1 MLGNLIKPEC
11 EELLRNKDW
20 EGLRA
25 AFAEMDTPDIAEVI
39 EDLPAD
45 ESAVIFRLLP
55 RNVAA
60 DVFEQLPLDQQAE
73 LVNTL
78 GTRPELVNIL
88 NEMAPDDRTRL
99 FEELPAEVTKRVLV
113 TLQPDELK
121 VARQLLGYPEKS
133 AGRYMTP
140 EYLAVRPTATAAEA
154 LEYVRKYGKDRE
166 TLNVIYVTDEKG
178 RLMDDV
184 RLGTL
189 VLSDPARQISELED
203 RPLVSIPATTDIEEV
218 VGMFEKYARV
228 VLPVTD
234 SNGVL
239 VGIITVDDV
248 LDVAEQ
254 KATEDIQGL
263 GGLEALDTPYLDSG
277 VFELIHKRGIWLLIL
292 FVAQMLTATVMGY
305 FEGEIAKATVLSLFI
320 PLIMS
325 SGGNTGSQAT
335 SLIIRAISVRDLKLS
350 DWWTVFLREVFT
362 GFALGVMLGAIG
374 LLRILLWPNRQDVY
388 TQHYMKI
395 GLMVSCSVVGV
406 VLFGN
411 LVGAMLP
418 FALRSLG
425 LDPAKASAPFVATL
439 VDVTG
444 LVIYFTF
451 ATLFLRGT
459 LL

>member
-11 EELLRNKDW
+11 EELLRAKDW
-20 EGLRA
+20 EGLRS
-25 AFAEMDTPDIAEVI
+25 AFAEMDTPDVAEVI

-45 ESAVIFRLLP
+45 ESSVIFRLLP

-78 GTRPELVNIL
+78 GTEQLVTIL

-99 FEELPAEVTKRVLV
+99 FEELPAEVTKRALV
-113 TLQPDELK
+113 TLRPDELK

-140 EYLAVRPTATAAEA
+140 EYLAVRPTATVGEA
-154 LEYVRKYGKDRE
+154 LEYIRQNGKDRE
-166 TLNVIYVTDEKG
+166 TLNVIYVTDDKG

-189 VLSDPARQISELED
+189 VLAEPGKKIAELDD

-218 VGMFEKYARV
+218 VGMFEKYDRV

-254 KATEDIQGL
+254 QATEDIQGL

-277 VFELIHKRGIWLLIL
+277 VGELIKKRGVWLLVL

-305 FEGEIAKATVLSLFI
+305 FEGEIARATVLSLFI

-350 DWWTVFLREVFT
+350 DWWIVFRREVFT
-362 GFALGVMLGAIG
+362 GVALGAGLGLIG
-374 LLRILLWPNRQDVY
+374 LLRILLWPNREEVY
-388 TQHYMKI
+388 TEHYVKI

-418 FALRSLG
+418 FALRRVG

-444 LVIYFTF
+444 LIIYFTF
-451 ATLFLRGT
+451 ASLFLTGT